1 MLVDF
6 KKGEGRKKYF
16 IPQNMK
22 ERKEEDTMRGRFTYG
37 TVSSTVFAYDS
48 HTQYKKTRI
57 SNIGFLIFINHAPV
71 IWYRK

>member
-16 IPQNMK
+16 IPQNIK

-37 TVSSTVFAYDS
+37 TVSSTVFADDS